1 MSFSLGKREA
11 PGSQPQR
18 LGKPKVQVLEG
29 GGASPILGCA
39 TRVFGLD
46 QAYKPQATAS
56 GPTTLHL

>member
-1 MSFSLGKREA
+1 MSFSLGKREV

-18 LGKPKVQVLEG
+18 LGKPKVQVPG
-29 GGASPILGCA
+29 GRGASPTLGSA

-46 QAYKPQATAS
+46 QACKPQATAS

>member
-29 GGASPILGCA
+29 GGGITYPWLC
-39 TRVFGLD
+39 
-46 QAYKPQATAS
+46 Y
-56 GPTTLHL
+56 